1 VRSLARRYSYRGEQF
16 EDLVQIGAIGL
27 IKAID
32 RFDLERGVELTTYAT
47 PNIIGEIKRHF
58 RDRGWAVRV
67 PRGLQELNVQL
78 SKLVEGLTVQYGR
91 SPTIPEL
98 AKAAGVD
105 EEDVLEAL
113 ESGRAYSSLSLS
125 QGSGSEDGEDLD
137 PLESLGEVEH
147 QYEVSEDRAVLAP
160 GFKVLD
166 ERERRILHLRFF
178 EGLTQSQIARQ
189 VGISQMHVSRLI
201 RRSLEKIREEIDVD
215 ELADPV
221 HDLRLA
227 ALQMADEVVNIDL
240 TADELITRMK
250 EGKIYDQSKIE
261 IALRNFFQ
269 PDTILQLRELALKE
283 VATQVERKIDAEV
296 PQHTKLKPERFLA
309 CISSNAENAAKIIRK
324 TSRLAQYY
332 NSKWFVLY
340 VQTPWEDPDK
350 INLAKQRHL
359 INNFKL
365 AAELGAEV
373 IRLKDN
379 KITAGIMA
387 AAEQHHHRMCVGIDQ
402 PGHHHAALGR
412 KIDTVAVLEFFPD
425 ISPRFA
431 SPFGRCANPPKSV
444 ANRLHAVPRQ
454 LLYTHSG
461 GNMPQY
467 LVNRFAEEIANGETE
482 LALICGAEL
491 LRSTQNARKA
501 GLKIDWNEDPG
512 GEPTRIG
519 DKRVGFSDEEARHE
533 LRAAIHFYPL
543 LENAIRGGLKR
554 DVGSH
559 MMAMGRLFERLA
571 AVAKDNPLA
580 TRREGYSAERLATTS
595 NDNRWICFPYPRL
608 MNSNAIIDQAAA
620 ILVTSVGKAREWG
633 IPQERWV
640 FLHGCADGTDT
651 WVVSERERLDTSPA
665 IKGCAR
671 LALEMA
677 GKKVADVAAFD
688 LYSCFPSAVEVAM
701 KEIGIAD
708 DDPRPISVTG
718 GLPFF
723 GGPGN
728 NYVTHSIAEMMS
740 VVRRK
745 PGSFGMV
752 TANGNYLTKHSA
764 GLYSTEPVQ
773 GPWRREDPK
782 KFQAELDARPKQRMN
797 TKPGGIGTIETYCVA
812 YGKDAPE
819 RAYIFGR
826 LDSSGERFVAMT
838 GNDPAL
844 LADMLT
850 TEQLG
855 RRVFVREQGGRNI
868 FRPWQ

>member
-1 VRSLARRYSYRGEQF
+1 
-16 EDLVQIGAIGL
+16 
-27 IKAID
+27 
-32 RFDLERGVELTTYAT
+32 
-47 PNIIGEIKRHF
+47 
-58 RDRGWAVRV
+58 
-67 PRGLQELNVQL
+67 
-78 SKLVEGLTVQYGR
+78 
-91 SPTIPEL
+91 
-98 AKAAGVD
+98 
-105 EEDVLEAL
+105 
-113 ESGRAYSSLSLS
+113 
-125 QGSGSEDGEDLD
+125 
-137 PLESLGEVEH
+137 
-147 QYEVSEDRAVLAP
+147 
-160 GFKVLD
+160 
-166 ERERRILHLRFF
+166 
-178 EGLTQSQIARQ
+178 
-189 VGISQMHVSRLI
+189 
-201 RRSLEKIREEIDVD
+201 
-215 ELADPV
+215 
-221 HDLRLA
+221 
-227 ALQMADEVVNIDL
+227 
-240 TADELITRMK
+240 
-250 EGKIYDQSKIE
+250 
-261 IALRNFFQ
+261 
-269 PDTILQLRELALKE
+269 
-283 VATQVERKIDAEV
+283 
-296 PQHTKLKPERFLA
+296 
-309 CISSNAENAAKIIRK
+309 
-324 TSRLAQYY
+324 
-332 NSKWFVLY
+332 
-340 VQTPWEDPDK
+340 
-350 INLAKQRHL
+350 
-359 INNFKL
+359 
-365 AAELGAEV
+365 
-373 IRLKDN
+373 
-379 KITAGIMA
+379 
-387 AAEQHHHRMCVGIDQ
+387 
-402 PGHHHAALGR
+402 
-412 KIDTVAVLEFFPD
+412 
-425 ISPRFA
+425 
-431 SPFGRCANPPKSV
+431 
-444 ANRLHAVPRQ
+444 
-454 LLYTHSG
+454 
-461 GNMPQY
+461 MPQY

-491 LRSTQNARKA
+491 LRSTQDARKA

-519 DKRVGFSDEEARHE
+519 DKRFGFSDEEARHE

-554 DVGSH
+554 DVDSH

-580 TRREGYSAERLATTS
+580 TRREGYSAERLATIS

-728 NYVTHSIAEMMS
+728 NYVTHSIAEMMN

-764 GLYSTEPVQ
+764 GLYSTAPTE

-782 KFQAELDARPKQRMN
+782 KFQAELDARPKQRVE
-797 TKPGGIGTIETYCVA
+797 TKPAGTGAIETYCVA
-812 YGKDAPE
+812 YGKDAPD

-826 LDSSGERFVAMT
+826 LDGSGDRFVAMAAHE
-838 GNDPAL
+838 PAQ

-850 TEQLG
+850 QDQLG
-855 RRVFVREQGGRNI
+855 RRVSVAEKDGRNV
-868 FRPWQ
+868 FRPTSS